1 MTAYAKYP
9 TLGKQDNF
17 IDIFKEICW
26 NINVNFHFGPIEE
39 ISQELVNKN
48 TAGVKKYPLIALVM
62 PFTPQEGNGYDTTV
76 NDFNFI
82 IGCLVENSAQM
93 FKDRYDRSFKQ
104 TLNPIYKSFIQ
115 MIANSGYFREVWPEK
130 IVFDSLISSNGA
142 KGNIL
147 PDFVDF
153 YWIKNLHL
161 NKIGKE
167 PKQ

>member
-1 MTAYAKYP
+1 MATFAKYP
-9 TLGKQDNF
+9 ILGNQDNI
-17 IDIFKEICW
+17 IDIFREICW

-39 ISQELVNKN
+39 ISQEIANKS

-76 NDFNFI
+76 NDLNFI
-82 IGCLVENSAQM
+82 VGCLVENPAQL
-93 FKDRYDRSFKQ
+93 FKDRYDNSFKK

-115 MIANSGYFREVWPEK
+115 MIADSGYFREVWPEK
-130 IVFDSLISSNGA
+130 ILHDPLISSNGA

-153 YWIKNLHL
+153 YWLKNLHL
-161 NKIGKE
+161 NKIGGRN
-167 PKQ
+167 